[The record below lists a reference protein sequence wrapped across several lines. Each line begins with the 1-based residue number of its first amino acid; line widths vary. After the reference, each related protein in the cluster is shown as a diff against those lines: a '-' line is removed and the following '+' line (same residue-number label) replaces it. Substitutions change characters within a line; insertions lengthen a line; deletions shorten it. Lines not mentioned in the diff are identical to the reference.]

1 MAGQNQE
8 DMLLPLMDD
17 ILDSKDYDPLGGSYP
32 ALRQCYI
39 HIPLSGFAPDSCALH
54 YLIF

>member
-8 DMLLPLMDD
+8 DTLLPLMDN

-39 HIPLSGFAPDSCALH
+39 HIPLSGFAPDSCTLH
-54 YLIF
+54 YLIS